1 MNKKRPDFAKVLGN
15 AIAMKPEVREVRE
28 VKDNQVGHENA
39 KALEKLK
46 TYIKACPFQ
55 NTVDIA

>member
-28 VKDNQVGHENA
+28 VKDN
-39 KALEKLK
+39 
-46 TYIKACPFQ
+46 
-55 NTVDIA
+55 